1 MEHFVSSKD
10 KTLHGQS
17 GRLNL
22 LESRATR
29 FTTHKIQDN
38 VTLTDLER
46 DRLKS
51 GFGGGYRYLPI
62 ELFMTDEGYFVFD
75 AKNVHFLKVDRVAFD
90 MLSILRGRNVGL
102 DELIVL
108 LPQHSDDQLRQAY
121 RDLLTVQADNLLVSY
136 HFQRALRHDNSQYEK
151 VLSER
156 MEGFTVFT
164 TTECNL
170 GCSYCIYGGQY
181 KQHEKLSQVSMSW
194 NTLKNTMK
202 FLHAHSRKSP
212 EIRLDFFGGE
222 PLIAFKLIKRGV
234 EYLKSIITPDGQ
246 KVAVTISSNGT
257 IITHEIL
264 DFLILNNVYLQ
275 FSLDSTKTGH
285 DRYRKIKGNK
295 QGSFERIIKNLQ
307 KIYDRSPKYFRNNLR
322 LKGVITPEALENK
335 DGKVFKHP
343 LVQLIVSE
351 GHYSFVVKEP
361 YYDLAKDSDHFFN
374 MLHTLGRVLLRME
387 GLRSDQ
393 DIVKKLNV
401 IQAALYHD
409 TFGRF
414 FNMQITSQVY
424 FNGEDSTPFTKGC
437 LTGYKEGAVSGNGDI
452 FICHKSAKGE
462 NLVIGNVNEGV
473 WYYEKMKDLNTIL
486 HLDWT
491 GCTSCYLQK
500 VCDLCFE
507 KLNGDKGRFAAGI
520 SNFCEF
526 NCAKYQVIFD
536 YMLQVTEK
544 NPELWQYIDSVIK
557 DKMTKQD
564 LPREDA
570 EVS

>member
-194 NTLKNTMK
+194 NTLKN
-202 FLHAHSRKSP
+202 
-212 EIRLDFFGGE
+212 
-222 PLIAFKLIKRGV
+222 
-234 EYLKSIITPDGQ
+234 
-246 KVAVTISSNGT
+246 
-257 IITHEIL
+257 
-264 DFLILNNVYLQ
+264 
-275 FSLDSTKTGH
+275 
-285 DRYRKIKGNK
+285 
-295 QGSFERIIKNLQ
+295 
-307 KIYDRSPKYFRNNLR
+307 
-322 LKGVITPEALENK
+322 
-335 DGKVFKHP
+335 
-343 LVQLIVSE
+343 
-351 GHYSFVVKEP
+351 
-361 YYDLAKDSDHFFN
+361 
-374 MLHTLGRVLLRME
+374 
-387 GLRSDQ
+387 
-393 DIVKKLNV
+393 
-401 IQAALYHD
+401 
-409 TFGRF
+409 
-414 FNMQITSQVY
+414 
-424 FNGEDSTPFTKGC
+424 
-437 LTGYKEGAVSGNGDI
+437 
-452 FICHKSAKGE
+452 
-462 NLVIGNVNEGV
+462 
-473 WYYEKMKDLNTIL
+473 
-486 HLDWT
+486 
-491 GCTSCYLQK
+491 
-500 VCDLCFE
+500 
-507 KLNGDKGRFAAGI
+507 
-520 SNFCEF
+520 
-526 NCAKYQVIFD
+526 
-536 YMLQVTEK
+536 
-544 NPELWQYIDSVIK
+544 
-557 DKMTKQD
+557 
-564 LPREDA
+564 
-570 EVS
+570 